1 MILFTRIKMMN
12 NLQGQVTLCIIK
24 QDKANI
30 LILMNSNPE
39 LIKKAPYKNIKM
51 KALLQKRL

>member
-1 MILFTRIKMMN
+1 MMN